1 MLNGGLGMPL
11 APYVP
16 RAIVNGCLV
25 FKDKA
30 AHDEYQK
37 AARHQMFIEENPS
50 NWKKVRV
57 FDSSVE
63 P

>member
-1 MLNGGLGMPL
+1 
-11 APYVP
+11 
-16 RAIVNGCLV
+16 LV

-37 AARHQMFIEENPS
+37 AARHKTFIEENPS
-50 NWKKVRV
+50 TCKKVRV

>member
-1 MLNGGLGMPL
+1 MPRV
-11 APYVP
+11 ARQEKRFQEPF
-16 RAIVNGCLV
+16 LV

-37 AARHQMFIEENPS
+37 AARHLKFIEENQS

-57 FDSSVE
+57 FDSTVE

>member
-1 MLNGGLGMPL
+1 MFM
-11 APYVP
+11 
-16 RAIVNGCLV
+16 
-25 FKDKA
+25 DKA
-30 AHDEYQK
+30 AHDEYQQ
-37 AARHQMFIEENPS
+37 AARHKMFIQENPS

>member
-1 MLNGGLGMPL
+1 MNDRDFDVALH
-11 APYVP
+11 V
-16 RAIVNGCLV
+16 V

-37 AARHQMFIEENPS
+37 TARHLKFIEENQA

-57 FDSSVE
+57 FDSGVE
-63 P
+63 L

>member
-1 MLNGGLGMPL
+1 M
-11 APYVP
+11 
-16 RAIVNGCLV
+16 NGCLV

-37 AARHQMFIEENPS
+37 AARHLKFIEENQS
-50 NWKKVRV
+50 TWKKVRV

>member
-1 MLNGGLGMPL
+1 M
-11 APYVP
+11 APYAP
-16 RAIVNGCLV
+16 RPIVNGCLV
-25 FKDKA
+25 FNDKA

-37 AARHQMFIEENPS
+37 AARHQMFIEENQS

-57 FDSSVE
+57 FDSTVG